1 MVFFFEWN
9 EWKNPQFNFSSQNI
23 SIECNCFKWDGKET
37 KILHPLFHGIWKNK
51 CLFIKLVKW
60 HFDETIVNR
69 INAMMRQLFD
79 ENKNISKLYQWRTS
93 QNYKVALWL
102 HAIIFLPKTNSFA
115 TDVGSWWLK
124 RETFI
129 KESSLGR
136 NMMGLFKGETTS
148 QFSSLHLYPQSENNL
163 IMI

>member
-1 MVFFFEWN
+1 MVSDSRIPNQHLINFWWSKYQAHWN
-9 EWKNPQFNFSSQNI
+9 IYNYVI
-23 SIECNCFKWDGKET
+23 M
-37 KILHPLFHGIWKNK
+37 KNK
-51 CLFIKLVKW
+51 YLFIKLLKW

-102 HAIIFLPKTNSFA
+102 HAIIYFPKTNSFA

-136 NMMGLFKGETTS
+136 NMMGLFTFVSTVWK
-148 QFSSLHLYPQSENNL
+148 SS
-163 IMI
+163 